1 MAASAPKPNLLVSFA
16 TDMSETSI
24 ATELGKALD
33 ETVVS
38 FQDIATGRTPIPSTQ
53 TRLTFY
59 GHGDIDVFGSNRTYF
74 NPTQFAAELIK
85 ILTTNPG
92 IKDIDLLSCNVG
104 LIDDK
109 GQSYV
114 TQVQDILNKAGFKV
128 NINTFLVDNSKKDV
142 HESLFVVGVD
152 NAYGPSLR
160 QEIASRG
167 VDLVGADEFS
177 LDILRTNNERLMK
190 VSADIQ
196 IIKEKIA
203 FEDALTGLFSAM
215 KSCCSDR
222 TYTEDALKEEMRRH
236 FSEPTINR
244 LLGMYHVEYFAGN
257 DDEDGYFKCDLPPA
271 RQRAEYT
278 GKYTAIREGKY
289 TYSGEV
295 REAQNLTPDESMR
308 LNVRLSELSCLFSE
322 LRARE
327 GRVFK
332 DKLSNIRSYL
342 KPAPV
347 LALTVAPVLHAPSTA
362 GIHGALLA
370 ASVEKSTATVESI
383 IESIKS
389 ASKLSMVEAV
399 SDVPVMA
406 PPSSELHT
414 SPSAHPV
421 EEASQKNAADKSD
434 DKKPE
439 HEPSEFRP
447 G

>member
-16 TDMSETSI
+16 TDANETSI
-24 ATELGKALD
+24 ATELGKALN

-53 TRLTFY
+53 TRISFY

-74 NPTQFAAELIK
+74 NPSQFAAELMK
-85 ILTTNPG
+85 MLTTNPG

-104 LIDDK
+104 LVDAK

-114 TQVQDILNKAGFKV
+114 TQVQAILNKAGFKV
-128 NINTFLVDNSKKDV
+128 NINTFLVDNSKRDV

-160 QEIASRG
+160 AEIASRG
-167 VDLVGADEFS
+167 IDLVGADEFS

-196 IIKEKIA
+196 VVKERIA

-215 KSCCSDR
+215 KTCCANSTFTEAALKAEMCR
-222 TYTEDALKEEMRRH
+222 TY
-236 FSEPTINR
+236 SEPTVNR
-244 LLGMYHVEYFAGN
+244 LLDMYHMEYFAGN
-257 DDEDGYFKCDLPPA
+257 DDTDGYFKCDLPPA
-271 RQRAEYT
+271 AQRATYGGKYDAVRT
-278 GKYTAIREGKY
+278 GKYTFA
-289 TYSGEV
+289 GEV
-295 REAQNLTPDESMR
+295 REAQSITPDDGMR
-308 LNVRLSELSCLFSE
+308 LNVRLSELSCLFAE

-327 GRVFK
+327 GRAFK
-332 DKLSNIRSYL
+332 DKLVNIRNYL

-347 LALTVAPVLHAPSTA
+347 LAVSAAASPHAPSTA
-362 GIHGALLA
+362 GIHSALTA
-370 ASVEKSTATVESI
+370 ASMDKPVASPESV
-383 IESIKS
+383 IESIKAAAKPLAAS
-389 ASKLSMVEAV
+389 AVADAPAM
-399 SDVPVMA
+399 P
-406 PPSSELHT
+406 PPSAAAA
-414 SPSAHPV
+414 SPSAHAV
-421 EEASQKNAADKSD
+421 EEVAQKKAADKSD

-439 HEPSEFRP
+439 PAPSEFRP